1 MLSSDNLPDET
12 SSFPL
17 QRVELV

>member
-12 SSFPL
+12 SWFPL